1 MTVEIA
7 IVLAILVGA
16 LVLFITEWVRNDIVA
31 LLVLLAV
38 ALTGLVGPREAL
50 SGFSNPAVITVW
62 AVFILSG
69 GLQRT
74 GVATMLGNQILRLV
88 GSGEVRLM
96 IGIMLTAA
104 FFSAFMNNVGVAAL
118 LLPVVMDIARR
129 TGQAPSKLLIPLS
142 YACLLGGLTT
152 LIGTPPNILVA
163 DALRERDLEPF
174 GLFDFAPVGVT
185 VVVAGIVFM
194 IVVGRR
200 LLPLR
205 GDLRRGAA
213 GGGEDL
219 SRLYELGEALR
230 IVVVPPDS
238 RLAGRSLAESRL
250 GAVLGLNVLGIQR
263 GGKTQLAPD
272 GGTVIE
278 GGDRLLVEGSA
289 ERLVQLQEK
298 EYLEIEE
305 ERLAVERLASA
316 EVDVAEVVL
325 PPTFRGGTLRQSDF
339 RKRFGLIVLSILR
352 GGETLRY
359 NLETVELELGD
370 RLLVQGA
377 SHRLEEIARDPD
389 FEVQPAGGAEV
400 YELEQQ
406 LMVVA
411 IPEGSPL
418 DGRVLSDSR
427 LGDAFGLGVL
437 GIVRD
442 GKTHLMPEPS
452 ERLQAGDT
460 LFVKGLTEN
469 LATVDGLRHL
479 KIETGEIPLGA
490 IESEE
495 IGLAEVVLSPRSDLP
510 GKTLRE
516 IHFREK
522 YGLNVVA
529 IAREGEILQTGLRR
543 LPLRFGDAL
552 LVHGPRE
559 KVRLL
564 GTEPD
569 FLVLTQEAQAPVR
582 REKAPVAAIVMA
594 AVLLP
599 VLLGW
604 LPIYIAAVA
613 GATLMV
619 ILRCLSMDEAY
630 RAIEWRAVFLIAGML
645 PLGIALDQTGAAG
658 FLTEKVL
665 ALVGGAGPLA
675 IVATLYVLT
684 ALSAQFMPTA
694 AVAILMAPIAFNTA
708 AETGLSPFALLMT
721 VALSSS
727 ASFLSPVAHP
737 ANLLIMGPG
746 GYKFT
751 DYTKVGLPLTLL
763 CLVVVLLV
771 LPLVWPLSP

>member
-7 IVLAILVGA
+7 LVLAIVAAA
-16 LVLFITEWVRNDIVA
+16 LVLFVTEWVRNDIVA

-74 GVATMLGNQILRLV
+74 GVATMLGNQILRLM
-88 GSGEVRLM
+88 GSGEVRLIVGLM
-96 IGIMLTAA
+96 ITAA

-118 LLPVVMDIARR
+118 LLPVVMDLARR

-163 DALRERDLEPF
+163 DALREHGLEPF
-174 GLFDFAPVGVT
+174 GLFDFAPVGL
-185 VVVAGIVFM
+185 VVVLAGVVFM
-194 IVVGRR
+194 VVVGRR

-205 GDLRRGAA
+205 GDLRRGA
-213 GGGEDL
+213 GGDEDL
-219 SRLYELGEALR
+219 SRLYELGELLR

-238 RLAGRSLAESRL
+238 RLAGKSLAESRL
-250 GAVLGLNVLGIQR
+250 GAVLGLNVLGVQR
-263 GGKTQLAPD
+263 GGRTRLAPD
-272 GGTVIE
+272 GDTVIE

-325 PPTFRGGTLRQSDF
+325 PPTFRGRTLRQIDF
-339 RKRFGLIVLSILR
+339 RRRFGLIVLSILR
-352 GGETLRY
+352 DGETLRY

-406 LMVVA
+406 LMVVG

-418 DGRVLSDSR
+418 AGRVLSDSR

-469 LATVDGLRHL
+469 LATVDGLRRL
-479 KIETGEIPLGA
+479 KIETAEIPLAA

-522 YGLNVVA
+522 YGLSVVA
-529 IAREGEILQTGLRR
+529 IAREGDVLRTGLRR

-619 ILRCLSMDEAY
+619 ILGCLSMDEAY
-630 RAIEWRAVFLIAGML
+630 RSIEWRAVFLIAGML
-645 PLGIALDQTGAAG
+645 PLGIALDHTGAAG

-694 AVAILMAPIAFNTA
+694 AVAILMAPIALNTA
-708 AETGLSPFALLMT
+708 AESGLSPFALLMT

-771 LPLVWPLSP
+771 LPVFWPLSP

>member
-7 IVLAILVGA
+7 LVLAIVAAA
-16 LVLFITEWVRNDIVA
+16 LVLFVTEWVRNDIVA

-74 GVATMLGNQILRLV
+74 GVATMLGNQILRLM
-88 GSGEVRLM
+88 GSGEVRLIVGLM
-96 IGIMLTAA
+96 ITAA

-118 LLPVVMDIARR
+118 LLPVVMDLARR

-163 DALRERDLEPF
+163 DALREHGLEPF
-174 GLFDFAPVGVT
+174 GLFDFAPVGL
-185 VVVAGIVFM
+185 VVVLAGVVFM
-194 IVVGRR
+194 VVVGRR

-205 GDLRRGAA
+205 GDLRRGA
-213 GGGEDL
+213 GGDEDL
-219 SRLYELGEALR
+219 SRLYELGELLR

-238 RLAGRSLAESRL
+238 RLAGKSLAESRL
-250 GAVLGLNVLGIQR
+250 GAVLGLNVLGVQR
-263 GGKTQLAPD
+263 GGRTRLAPD
-272 GGTVIE
+272 GDTVIE

-325 PPTFRGGTLRQSDF
+325 PPTFRGRTLRQIDF
-339 RKRFGLIVLSILR
+339 RRRFGLIVLSILR
-352 GGETLRY
+352 DGETLRY

-406 LMVVA
+406 LMVVG

-418 DGRVLSDSR
+418 AGRVLSDSR

-469 LATVDGLRHL
+469 LATVDGLRRL
-479 KIETGEIPLGA
+479 KIETAEIPLAA

-522 YGLNVVA
+522 YGLSVVA
-529 IAREGEILQTGLRR
+529 IAREGDVLRTGLRR

-619 ILRCLSMDEAY
+619 ILGCLSMDEAY
-630 RAIEWRAVFLIAGML
+630 RSIEWRAVFLIAGML
-645 PLGIALDQTGAAG
+645 PLGIALDHTGAAG

-694 AVAILMAPIAFNTA
+694 AVAILMAPIALNTA
-708 AETGLSPFALLMT
+708 AESGLSPFALLMT
-721 VALSSS
+721 VAPSSS

-771 LPLVWPLSP
+771 LPVFWPLSP

>member
-7 IVLAILVGA
+7 LVLAIVAAA
-16 LVLFITEWVRNDIVA
+16 LVLFVTEWVRNDIVA

-74 GVATMLGNQILRLV
+74 GVATMLGNQILRLM
-88 GSGEVRLM
+88 GSGEVRLIVGLM
-96 IGIMLTAA
+96 ITAA

-118 LLPVVMDIARR
+118 LLPVVMDLARR

-163 DALRERDLEPF
+163 DALREHGLEPF
-174 GLFDFAPVGVT
+174 GLFDFAPVGL
-185 VVVAGIVFM
+185 VVVLAGVVFM
-194 IVVGRR
+194 VVVGRR

-205 GDLRRGAA
+205 GDLRRGA
-213 GGGEDL
+213 GGDEDL
-219 SRLYELGEALR
+219 SRLYELGELLR

-238 RLAGRSLAESRL
+238 RLAGKSLAESRL
-250 GAVLGLNVLGIQR
+250 GAVLGLNVLGVQR
-263 GGKTQLAPD
+263 GGRTRLAPD
-272 GGTVIE
+272 GDTVIE

-325 PPTFRGGTLRQSDF
+325 PPTFRGRTLRQIDF
-339 RKRFGLIVLSILR
+339 RRRFGLIVLSILR
-352 GGETLRY
+352 DGETLRY

-406 LMVVA
+406 LMVVG

-418 DGRVLSDSR
+418 AGRVLSDSR

-469 LATVDGLRHL
+469 LATVDGLRRL
-479 KIETGEIPLGA
+479 KIETAEIPLAA

-522 YGLNVVA
+522 YGLSVVA
-529 IAREGEILQTGLRR
+529 IAREGDVLRTGLRR

-619 ILRCLSMDEAY
+619 ILGCLSMDEAY
-630 RAIEWRAVFLIAGML
+630 RSIEWRAVFLIAGML
-645 PLGIALDQTGAAG
+645 PLGIALDHTGAAG

-694 AVAILMAPIAFNTA
+694 AVAILMAPIALNTA
-708 AETGLSPFALLMT
+708 AESGLSPFALLMT

>member
-7 IVLAILVGA
+7 LVLAIVAAA
-16 LVLFITEWVRNDIVA
+16 LVLFVTEWVRNDIVA

-74 GVATMLGNQILRLV
+74 GVATMLGNQILRLM
-88 GSGEVRLM
+88 GSGEVRLIVGLM
-96 IGIMLTAA
+96 ITAA

-118 LLPVVMDIARR
+118 LLPVVMDLARR

-163 DALRERDLEPF
+163 DALREHGLEPF
-174 GLFDFAPVGVT
+174 GLFDFAPVGL
-185 VVVAGIVFM
+185 VVVLAGVVFM
-194 IVVGRR
+194 VVVGRR

-205 GDLRRGAA
+205 GDLRRGA
-213 GGGEDL
+213 GGDEDL
-219 SRLYELGEALR
+219 SRLYELGELLR

-238 RLAGRSLAESRL
+238 RLAGKSLAESRL
-250 GAVLGLNVLGIQR
+250 GAVLGLNVLGVQR
-263 GGKTQLAPD
+263 GGRTRLAPD
-272 GGTVIE
+272 GDTVIE

-298 EYLEIEE
+298 DYLEIEE

-325 PPTFRGGTLRQSDF
+325 PPTFRGRTLRQIDF
-339 RKRFGLIVLSILR
+339 RRRFGLIVLSILR
-352 GGETLRY
+352 DGETLRY

-406 LMVVA
+406 LMVVG

-418 DGRVLSDSR
+418 AGRVLSDSR

-469 LATVDGLRHL
+469 LATVDGLRRL
-479 KIETGEIPLGA
+479 KIETAEIPLAA

-522 YGLNVVA
+522 YGLSVVA
-529 IAREGEILQTGLRR
+529 IAREGDVLRTGLRR

-619 ILRCLSMDEAY
+619 ILGCLSMDEAY
-630 RAIEWRAVFLIAGML
+630 RSIEWRAVFLIAGML
-645 PLGIALDQTGAAG
+645 PLGIALDHTGAAG

-694 AVAILMAPIAFNTA
+694 AVAILMAPIALNTA
-708 AETGLSPFALLMT
+708 AESGLSPFALLMT

-771 LPLVWPLSP
+771 LPVFWPLSP

>member
-1 MTVEIA
+1 MTFEIA
-7 IVLAILVGA
+7 VVFAIVVAA
-16 LVLFITEWVRNDIVA
+16 LVLFFTEWVRNDIVA

-38 ALTGLVGPREAL
+38 ALTGLVSPREAL

-88 GSGEVRLM
+88 GSGEVRLIVGLM
-96 IGIMLTAA
+96 VTAA

-142 YACLLGGLTT
+142 YSCLLGGLTT

-163 DALRERDLEPF
+163 DALAGRGLEPF

-185 VVVAGIVFM
+185 VVLAGIVFM
-194 IVVGRR
+194 TVVGRR

-205 GDLRRGAA
+205 GDLRRGAV
-213 GGGEDL
+213 GGDEDL
-219 SRLYELGEALR
+219 SRLYQLGELLR
-230 IVVVPPDS
+230 VVEVPTDS
-238 RLAGRSLAESRL
+238 RLAGRSLAECRL
-250 GAVLGLNVLGIQR
+250 GSVLGLNVLGIQR
-263 GGKTQLAPD
+263 GGKTRLAPD

-289 ERLVQLQEK
+289 ERLIQLQEG

-316 EVDVAEVVL
+316 EIEVAEVVL
-325 PPTFRGGTLRQSDF
+325 PPTFRGQTLRQIDF
-339 RKRFGLIVLSILR
+339 RRRFGLIVLSILR
-352 GGETLRY
+352 DGESLRH
-359 NLETVELELGD
+359 NLESIELRRGD

-377 SHRLEEIARDPD
+377 KGRLEELERDPD
-389 FEVQPAGGAEV
+389 FEVHDAGGSEV
-400 YELEQQ
+400 YELEQR
-406 LMVVA
+406 LMVVG
-411 IPEGSPL
+411 IPPGSSL
-418 DGRVLSDSR
+418 DGRTLIDSR

-442 GKTHLMPEPS
+442 GETHLMPEPTA
-452 ERLQAGDT
+452 RLRAGDT

-469 LATVDGLRHL
+469 LAAVDGLRHL
-479 KIETGEIPLGA
+479 KIETGEIPLA
-490 IESEE
+490 ALESEE

-522 YGLNVVA
+522 YGLTVLG
-529 IAREGEILQTGLRR
+529 ISREGEILRTGLRR

-559 KVRLL
+559 KVRVL
-564 GTEPD
+564 GSEPD
-569 FLVLTQEAQAPVR
+569 FLVLTQEAQAPFR
-582 REKAPVAAIVMA
+582 REKAPLAALVMV
-594 AVLLP
+594 AVLAP
-599 VLLGW
+599 VFLGW
-604 LPIYIAAVA
+604 LPIFIAAVA

-630 RAIEWRAVFLIAGML
+630 RSIEWRAVFLIAGML
-645 PLGIALDQTGAAG
+645 PLGLALEQTGAAG
-658 FLTEKVL
+658 YQTEKVL
-665 ALVGGAGPLA
+665 ALGGGGGPMA
-675 IVATLYVLT
+675 IVAALYVLT

-694 AVAILMAPIAFNTA
+694 AVAILMAPIALDTA
-708 AETGLSPFALLMT
+708 AATGLSPYALIMA

-737 ANLLIMGPG
+737 ANLLVMGPG
-746 GYKFT
+746 GYRFV
-751 DYTKVGLPLTLL
+751 DYTKVGLPLTLV
-763 CLVVVLLV
+763 CLLVVLLV
-771 LPLVWPLSP
+771 LPLVWPLAP